1 MSPSHSVTEPRLRS
15 VLNPFS
21 DAAVG
26 SVWDGRPVDVSEIH
40 GDVSTRLAQMID
52 ERARGHHHRCVLL
65 YGDAGSGKTHVL
77 RRLRIALEDGEGAVV
92 PFSWVRMQ
100 TSPSMMWRH
109 VRRNFADDLAR
120 RPYRGSTQL
129 AHVLA
134 ARRDRFDAVE
144 DRDLAIVLEH
154 LAEGRFQRDARGWLA
169 GSTLPEAALQ
179 AMGLA
184 GAEEDEETLED
195 ESRRI
200 LYALAGFVSPSP
212 VVLCLDQLEALQS
225 YPGDKNGL
233 FAIGKL
239 VAALHDDVSNVVV
252 VGCVQSGLVSEMESI
267 LSKAERDRYEARVL
281 GPLTSA
287 QARALIRARLASQP
301 GIGAVRPPGASEFWP
316 VEIGRLDPLVKSR
329 EGVSARKVIFECD
342 QMFRAAQELPVE
354 QELLEER
361 IANKFDDYAR
371 EAADR
376 LQPDWSA
383 PVLSDA
389 LPRLMYLRGA
399 KTGRTGLPKWVDHVY
414 AAPGGRETA
423 VVLANDTPRSLWR
436 KLDKVCLGWDPL
448 ERDLVLVRD
457 AANPIPPSA
466 RVSIERV
473 RELERRG
480 ARVVTPSREAL
491 IALDAARRLL
501 ADAESGDLT
510 YRGDKVAVTAVEE
523 WIRSHLSEPVV
534 QLLDEITGREP
545 RETPAGAALALTSFL
560 AGRKIA
566 ALAEA
571 AGILECTTEE
581 VENCARQNPDQF
593 GLLAGAQPAVF
604 ERIPVGPGA

>member
-1 MSPSHSVTEPRLRS
+1 MSLSHSVTEPRLRG

-26 SVWDGRPVDVSEIH
+26 SVWDGRPVDVPEIH
-40 GDVSTRLAQMID
+40 AEVSARLAQMVE

-65 YGDAGSGKTHVL
+65 YGDAGSGKTHVM
-77 RRLRIALEDGEGAVV
+77 RRLRIALESGDQPVV

-120 RPYRGSTQL
+120 RIYRGSTQL

-134 ARRDRFDAVE
+134 AHRDRIDAVE

-154 LAEGRFQRDARGWLA
+154 LVEGRFQRDARGWLA

-184 GAEEDEETLED
+184 GADDDEETLED
-195 ESRRI
+195 ASRRI
-200 LYALAGFVSPSP
+200 LYALADFVSPSP

-239 VAALHDDVSNVVV
+239 VAALHDDAPNVVV
-252 VGCVQSGLVSEMESI
+252 VGCVQAGLISEMEST
-267 LSKAERDRYEARVL
+267 LSKAEKDRYEAGAL
-281 GPLTSA
+281 APLTGG
-287 QARALIRARLASQP
+287 QARALIRARLDSQP
-301 GIGAVRPPGASEFWP
+301 GIDAMRPPGASEFWP
-316 VEIGRLDPLVKSR
+316 IDIARLDPLVKSR
-329 EGVSARKVIFECD
+329 EGVSARKTIFECE
-342 QMFRAAQELPVE
+342 QMFRAAQELPME
-354 QELLEER
+354 TELLEER
-361 IANKFDDYAR
+361 IAARFEEYGR
-371 EAADR
+371 EAAAQ
-376 LQPDWSA
+376 LGADWSS

-389 LPRLMYLRGA
+389 LPRLLYLRGA
-399 KTGRTGLPKWVDHVY
+399 KTDRTGLPKWIDHVC

-423 VVLANDTPRSLWR
+423 VVLANDAPRSLWR
-436 KLDKVCLGWDPL
+436 KLDKVCLGWDPA
-448 ERDLVLVRD
+448 ERGLVLMRD
-457 AANPIPPSA
+457 AANPIRPSA
-466 RVSIERV
+466 RGSIDRM

-480 ARVVTPSREAL
+480 ARIVTPSREAL

-510 YRGDKVAVTAVEE
+510 YRGDKVPVTAVEE
-523 WIRSHLSEPVV
+523 WIRSHLPEPVV

-545 RETPAGAALALTSFL
+545 REAPAGPRLALASFL
-560 AGRKIA
+560 AERKIA

-571 AGILECTTEE
+571 AEQLECTTEE

-604 ERIPVGPGA
+604 ERIPAAPGA